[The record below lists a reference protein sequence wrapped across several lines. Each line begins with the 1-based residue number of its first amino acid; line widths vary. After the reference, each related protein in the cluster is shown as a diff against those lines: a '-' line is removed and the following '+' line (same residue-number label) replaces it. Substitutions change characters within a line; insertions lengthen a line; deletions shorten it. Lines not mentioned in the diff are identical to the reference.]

1 VNKLFS
7 FFKSV
12 KLAVVLILYI
22 TAASILASLVP
33 QGRELAF
40 YYHTYPQPLA
50 FLIDK
55 TGFDHFFT
63 SLLFLAPAALF
74 FVNLLVCTVDRL
86 TREIKKKVKRRFGPD
101 LIHIGL
107 LVLVIGSVIS
117 FTGKKE
123 GFVYLGEG
131 DQVTLP
137 GEYVLTLE
145 SFDFQIYED
154 GRPKDWISTVDVK
167 KNDEKLVDSFPIE
180 VNNPLKIGKIK
191 IYQSSY
197 SREEQLV
204 LTTPDGEERQVRAR
218 QPIMT
223 EEAAYLFRG
232 FARNSETGEIEHAVV
247 EKWQN
252 QQVTDTLRV
261 TEGGSFDGFTVNK
274 LSTRQ
279 VTGLQAKIDPGFV
292 PVLIGL
298 IIAGCGL
305 GWTYIQKAR
314 ENAL

>member
-1 VNKLFS
+1 MVI
-7 FFKSV
+7 
-12 KLAVVLILYI
+12 ILYI
-22 TAASILASLVP
+22 TAASILASFVP

-40 YYHTYPQPLA
+40 YYHSYPQPLA
-50 FLIDK
+50 WLIDN

-63 SLLFLAPAALF
+63 SILFLAPAALF
-74 FVNLLVCTVDRL
+74 FVNLLVCTMDRL
-86 TREIKKKVKRRFGPD
+86 TREFRKKAKRRFGPD

-107 LVLVIGSVIS
+107 LLLVIGSVIS

-123 GFVYLGEG
+123 GFVYLGED

-145 SFDFQIYED
+145 SFDFQTYED
-154 GRPKDWISTVDVK
+154 GRPKDWISTVDVE
-167 KNDEKLVDSFPIE
+167 KNGETVVDSYRIE
-180 VNNPLKIGKIK
+180 VNNPLKVDNIK

-204 LTTPDGEERQVRAR
+204 LSTPGGEEQRVKPR

-232 FARNSETGEIEHAVV
+232 FARDSESGEIEHAVI

-252 QQVTDTLRV
+252 QKVTDTLRV
-261 TEGGSFDGFTVNK
+261 SEGSTFDGFTVEN
-274 LSTRQ
+274 LTVRQ
-279 VTGLQAKIDPGFV
+279 VTGLQAKIDPGFI
-292 PVLIGL
+292 PVLIAL

>member
-1 VNKLFS
+1 M
-7 FFKSV
+7 
-12 KLAVVLILYI
+12 VLILYI
-22 TAASILASLVP
+22 TATSILASLVP

-50 FLIDK
+50 FLIEK

-63 SLLFLAPAALF
+63 SILFLAPAALF

-86 TREIKKKVKRRFGPD
+86 TRELKKKTKRRFGPD
-101 LIHIGL
+101 LIHVGL

-154 GRPKDWISTVDVK
+154 GRPKDWISTVEVR
-167 KNDEKLVDSFPIE
+167 KNGEKLVDSYPIE
-180 VNNPLKIGKIK
+180 VNNPLKVGNIK

-232 FARNSETGEIEHAVV
+232 FTRDSETGEIEHAVV

-252 QQVTDTLRV
+252 QKVTDTLQV
-261 TEGGSFDGFTVNK
+261 SEGGTFDGFTVEN
-274 LSTRQ
+274 LSVRQ
-279 VTGLQAKIDPGFV
+279 VTGLQAKIDPGFI
-292 PVLIGL
+292 PVLIAL

-314 ENAL
+314 ENEL

>member
-1 VNKLFS
+1 MEKLLS

-22 TAASILASLVP
+22 TAASLLASLVP

-50 FLIDK
+50 WLIEN
-55 TGFDHFFT
+55 TGFTHFFT
-63 SLLFLAPAALF
+63 SILFLAPAALF

-86 TREIKKKVKRRFGPD
+86 TRELNKKAKRRFGPD

-107 LVLVIGSVIS
+107 LLLVIGSVIS

-145 SFDFQIYED
+145 SFEFLTYED
-154 GRPKDWISTVDVK
+154 GRPKDWISTVDVR
-167 KNDEKLVDSFPIE
+167 KNGENLVDSYPIE
-180 VNNPLKIGKIK
+180 VNNPLKVSNIK

-197 SREEQLV
+197 SQEEQLV
-204 LTTPDGEERQVRAR
+204 LTTPKGEEQRVKAR
-218 QPIMT
+218 QPVMT

-232 FARNSETGEIEHAVV
+232 FARDTETGNIEHAVV

-252 QQVTDTLRV
+252 QQVQETLRV
-261 TEGGSFDGFTVNK
+261 SEGETFDGFTVEEFS
-274 LSTRQ
+274 LRL

-292 PVLIGL
+292 PVLIAL